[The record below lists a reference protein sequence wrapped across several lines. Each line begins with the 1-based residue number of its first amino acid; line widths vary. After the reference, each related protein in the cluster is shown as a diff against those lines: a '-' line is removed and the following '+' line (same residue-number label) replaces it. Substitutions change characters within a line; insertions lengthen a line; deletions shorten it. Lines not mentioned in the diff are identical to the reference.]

1 MATSDKDNKKDGA
14 AATPAPSG
22 QPSPSAFVAGLS
34 PEERKAFMKL
44 LVDADAPPPPKPI
57 VKKKFRVVATR
68 LGFDGLTLR
77 HPGKKFTFEININD
91 DWPDWVVKEE
101 DYVPAAQGRRRGRGR
116 GRITAHSDPRWCEGR
131 QQRGLHLT
139 ALTHR
144 ESP

>member
-1 MATSDKDNKKDGA
+1 
-14 AATPAPSG
+14 
-22 QPSPSAFVAGLS
+22 VAGLS

-101 DYVPAAQGRRRGRGR
+101 DYVPPKGGADDDDEEGASRVQIRGGVKA
-116 GRITAHSDPRWCEGR
+116 GTSQVSI
-131 QQRGLHLT
+131 
-139 ALTHR
+139 
-144 ESP
+144 

>member
-1 MATSDKDNKKDGA
+1 MATSDKDKKEGA
-14 AATPAPSG
+14 ATTPAPSG
-22 QPSPSAFVAGLS
+22 TPSPSAFVAGLS

-91 DWPDWVVKEE
+91 EWPDWVVKEE
-101 DYVPAAQGRRRGRGR
+101 DYVPPKAADEDDDEEGASRVQIRGGVKA
-116 GRITAHSDPRWCEGR
+116 GTSSVSI
-131 QQRGLHLT
+131 
-139 ALTHR
+139 
-144 ESP
+144 